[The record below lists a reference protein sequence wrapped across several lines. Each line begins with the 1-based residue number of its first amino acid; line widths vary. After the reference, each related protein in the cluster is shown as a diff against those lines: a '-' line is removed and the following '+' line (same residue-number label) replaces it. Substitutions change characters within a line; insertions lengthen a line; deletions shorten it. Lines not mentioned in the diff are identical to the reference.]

1 MVGLASSM
9 SYGAYSSS
17 WMLCT
22 SAIAA
27 GSVLAAIAVL
37 TSRRALASFPTVFK
51 VAALTAVIINIFDF
65 LLASPAALKEY
76 PEPLSKGAVCALRA
90 SSAAW

>member
-1 MVGLASSM
+1 M
-9 SYGAYSSS
+9 SYGAHSSS

-27 GSVLAAIAVL
+27 GSVIAAIAVWM
-37 TSRRALASFPTVFK
+37 SRRALMSFPTVFK
-51 VAALTAVIINIFDF
+51 VRPHRRINIFF

-76 PEPLSKGAVCALRA
+76 PELLSKAVVCALRA